1 MPDVSGST
9 RKCLLNGVPFRV
21 AADANLSQIFTKFE
35 NDMIATSGDGMRKM
49 MKRIQTLESLDLVTN
64 ALERDILK
72 SYAESTD
79 NIRVSITNAAGD
91 VADCEGAIEIEK
103 YESEENKT
111 TIKVLPIGDWV
122 VSIAP

>member
-1 MPDVSGST
+1 MPDTSGST
-9 RKCLLNGVPFRV
+9 RKCQLGGITFRV

-49 MKRIQTLESLDLVTN
+49 TKRIQTLESLDLITN
-64 ALERDILK
+64 ALERDQLK
-72 SYAESTD
+72 VISEAIANTTIS
-79 NIRVSITNAAGD
+79 VTNAAGD
-91 VADCEGAIEIEK
+91 VADATGCIEIEK

-111 TIKVLPIGDWV
+111 TVKFCPVADWV